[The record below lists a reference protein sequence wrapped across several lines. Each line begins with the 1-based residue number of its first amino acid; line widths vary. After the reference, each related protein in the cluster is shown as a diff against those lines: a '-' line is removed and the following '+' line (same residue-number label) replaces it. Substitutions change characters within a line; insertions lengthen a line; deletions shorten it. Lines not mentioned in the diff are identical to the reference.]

1 MALKILSVDD
11 EVDLEILLTQYF
23 RRKIKKGE
31 YEFSFVHNGVEA
43 LRMLLE
49 HPDFDIILSDINM
62 PEMDGLTLLSKINE
76 MRNPAL
82 KCIMVSAYGDMD
94 NIRSAMN
101 QGAFDFTTKPIDL
114 GDLERTIEK
123 AAEQIAFVKKAQE
136 EHSQLASIQNDLHV
150 AQEIQE
156 TILPKELPAF
166 PEEVRRRFDLATSM
180 KAAKYVGGDFY
191 DYFKIDDTRLGIVIG
206 DVSGKG
212 VPAAIFMAIS
222 RTILRT
228 IALSCPSCADCLRQ
242 TNDILSKDSV
252 EDMFVT
258 VFYGILDLSTG
269 HIKYCNAGH
278 NPPVLIH
285 RDGKASL
292 LEPTGDIALGAV
304 PDVPYCEKETVLTP
318 GDSLLLYTDGVTEAM
333 SRSEELFG
341 TARLLELCTQIS
353 GTLTPGIQTPESSHA
368 ADADNTAAADAAN
381 TADAATPSGQTKTV
395 STNPSRPTAPDLLLS
410 GIDTSLSA
418 FTDGAPQSDDITLLA
433 LTYK

>member
-31 YEFSFVHNGVEA
+31 YEFSFAHNGVEA
-43 LRMLLE
+43 LKMLLE

-136 EHSQLASIQNDLHV
+136 EHSQLTSIQNDLHV

-166 PEEVRRRFDLATSM
+166 PEDIRRRFDLAAGM

-191 DYFKIDDTRLGIVIG
+191 DYFKIDGTRLGIVIG

-242 TNDILSKDSV
+242 ANEILSNDSV

-269 HIKYCNAGH
+269 HLKYSNAGH
-278 NPPVLIH
+278 NPPIVIRERDRSGTRRQSAALHRRRHRGHELRRRALRHHPPAEPVLQPCRQSAGPYRQHLSLPRRLH
-285 RDGKASL
+285 RRRPPVRRHHPA
-292 LEPTGDIALGAV
+292 
-304 PDVPYCEKETVLTP
+304 
-318 GDSLLLYTDGVTEAM
+318 
-333 SRSEELFG
+333 R
-341 TARLLELCTQIS
+341 RLLP
-353 GTLTPGIQTPESSHA
+353 LTAKQFVHRHILRVLR
-368 ADADNTAAADAAN
+368 DKKN
-381 TADAATPSGQTKTV
+381 
-395 STNPSRPTAPDLLLS
+395 
-410 GIDTSLSA
+410 
-418 FTDGAPQSDDITLLA
+418 LLA
-433 LTYK
+433 TITAQGGKNNIMKT